1 MSSSVDCRSKA
12 SASTFASDWTKS
24 TSPAEGQT
32 RVYVAGEPEAES
44 EKRRLREGI
53 PINATLMGLVND
65 LAKGLGIPA
74 LG

>member
-1 MSSSVDCRSKA
+1 MDDMFDSV
-12 SASTFASDWTKS
+12 KS

-65 LAKGLGIPA
+65 LARGLGVPPLCDA
-74 LG
+74 